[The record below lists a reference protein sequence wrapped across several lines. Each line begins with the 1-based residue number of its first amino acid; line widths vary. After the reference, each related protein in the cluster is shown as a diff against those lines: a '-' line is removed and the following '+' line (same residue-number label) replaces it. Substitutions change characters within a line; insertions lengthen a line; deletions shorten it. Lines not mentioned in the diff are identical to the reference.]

1 MLAASTLLVALRI
14 HLATSSADSNPCTLL
29 LCTSTSA
36 SLITTDALACPS
48 LFFSIL
54 LFYSFFW
61 VSSTSACVRCT
72 ASHEASAFFPQCLSF
87 FNLPEAVASN
97 DGDGRLLDQ
106 PPAFPARHE
115 PTHQDCHDP
124 VNHKATDTDTR
135 QLLIPLGQPSPW
147 PWFSAKRI
155 LDTCCAQVRFDPRGL
170 CDGRNQDTLSPASPR
185 ISSAG
190 QSTFPSR
197 VETTSSP
204 NIHCTA
210 LPRHL
215 LPVTSRP

>member
-72 ASHEASAFFPQCLSF
+72 ASHEASAFFPQCLPF

-106 PPAFPARHE
+106 PPAFTARHE

-135 QLLIPLGQPSPW
+135 QPLIPLGEPSPCRG
-147 PWFSAKRI
+147 SR
-155 LDTCCAQVRFDPRGL
+155 PRGSWTRAAPKSDSTHVASATSGTRTPPL
-170 CDGRNQDTLSPASPR
+170 PPPLEHPPLAKALSLAR
-185 ISSAG
+185 
-190 QSTFPSR
+190 
-197 VETTSSP
+197 
-204 NIHCTA
+204 
-210 LPRHL
+210 
-215 LPVTSRP
+215 